1 MLNTPQEPAMHRIV
15 TLLPSATEIVCA
27 LGFQAE
33 LVGRSHECDY
43 PPEVRRLP
51 VLTSP
56 KFDAEGTSAE
66 VDQRVR
72 TILADALSVYRV
84 DVDLLCGLK
93 PDVIVTQSQCEVCA
107 VNIRD
112 VEQAAAAW
120 IEGPPPR
127 IISLAPYCLADVL
140 SDIERVGVEL
150 DEPERST
157 RFVSALRQRMRD
169 IQQQAAAADRQPTVG
184 CIEWLDPLMAAANW
198 MPELV
203 RMAGG
208 ENVLGQPGQHSP
220 KIEFDRLLEV
230 DPEVILLMPCGFNM
244 ERTALE
250 LSVLTSKPG
259 WNQLKAVRDQQVYL
273 TDGNQYFNRP
283 GPRMADSLEIL
294 AEILHPRMF
303 RFGHEGSGWRRWP

>member
-1 MLNTPQEPAMHRIV
+1 MLNTLQEPAMHRIV

-208 ENVLGQPGQHSP
+208 ENVFGQLGQHSP
-220 KIEFDRLLEV
+220 KIEFDRLVEV

>member
-1 MLNTPQEPAMHRIV
+1 MPLQEPAMHRIV

-43 PPEVRRLP
+43 PPEVGCLP

-56 KFDAEGTSAE
+56 KFDADGTSAE
-66 VDQRVR
+66 VDRRVR

-84 DVDLLCGLK
+84 DVELLRNLR

-120 IEGPPPR
+120 IDGPPPR
-127 IISLAPYCLADVL
+127 IISLAPYSLGDVL

-150 DEPERST
+150 AEPKQAA
-157 RFVSALRQRMRD
+157 RFVANLRHRMRD
-169 IQQQAAAADRQPTVG
+169 IQQQATKADRQPTVG

-208 ENVLGQPGQHSP
+208 ENVLGQSGQHSP

-230 DPEVILLMPCGFNM
+230 DPEVIMLMPCGFNM
-244 ERTALE
+244 DRTAME
-250 LSVLTSKPG
+250 LNVLTSKPG
-259 WNQLKAVRDQQVYL
+259 WNELTAVRDQQVYL

-283 GPRMADSLEIL
+283 GPRIADSLEIL

-303 RFGHEGSGWRRWP
+303 RFGHEASGWRRLL

>member
-1 MLNTPQEPAMHRIV
+1 MLNTLQEPAMHRIV
-15 TLLPSATEIVCA
+15 TLLPSATEIICA

-169 IQQQAAAADRQPTVG
+169 IQQQAAAAGRPPTVG

-220 KIEFDRLLEV
+220 KIELDRLLEV